1 MRVSYKVIK
10 NPPPVRR
17 CFELFCG
24 EPHAFL
30 LESAQG
36 HPRRGRF
43 SFFGVSPFAVL
54 RHERGRTTLQENNN
68 RRQAGASFAEVIR
81 SRLKEYVLDA
91 DERLAYPLLCG
102 VVGFLGYD
110 FGFSLE
116 PIAAF
121 AGKAIG
127 LRPGAGRRRRNTPQ
141 AGVPDLMLGFYDCV
155 AGFDHLKNEMVV
167 YSSGFPEHGPSR
179 KKRARRRLD
188 EMLAVLEDKDS
199 NVHLS
204 QKLQPSEHRSAWR
217 SNFTKDGYV
226 AAVRKAKAYIAAGD
240 IYQIN
245 LSQRFSGRTCLE
257 DWQLY
262 ARLARAF
269 PVSFGAFLR
278 GDDFSILSAS
288 PEQFLSFDGRTVT
301 TRPMKGTRPR
311 TGSRQKDRQNRREL
325 RESAKEKAELL
336 MVVDLER
343 NDLGRVCD
351 YGTVRLRQKRT
362 IEAYRTVF
370 QATSEIEGRLHP
382 SRDRWDLLKA
392 CFPGGSVTGCPKIRA
407 MELIEELEPEA
418 RGIYTGSLGYMSFH
432 ETLQFNILIRTLLK
446 QKDRVSFHVG
456 GGIVADSVPQKEYE
470 ETLIKAR
477 ALFEALTGRQEL

>member
-1 MRVSYKVIK
+1 MKHVAYKLIK
-10 NPPPVRR
+10 NPAPVRR
-17 CFELFCG
+17 CFGPFSG

-43 SFFGVSPFAVL
+43 SFFGAFPFAVL
-54 RHERGRTTLQENNN
+54 CHENGRTIFRKGGRQEEVKDSV
-68 RRQAGASFAEVIR
+68 AGLLR
-81 SRLKEYVLDA
+81 SCLREYVLA
-91 DERLAYPLLCG
+91 EGERLAYPFLCG
-102 VVGFLGYD
+102 AAGFMGYD
-110 FGFSLE
+110 FGFSFE
-116 PIAAF
+116 RI
-121 AGKAIG
+121 
-127 LRPGAGRRRRNTPQ
+127 RRRKKPRT
-141 AGVPDLMLGFYDCV
+141 GVPDILFGFYDCAAV
-155 AGFDHLKNEMVV
+155 FDRLKNEMLVF
-167 YSSGFPEHGPSR
+167 SSGFPEHGPSR
-179 KKRARRRLD
+179 KKRARRRLE
-188 EMLAVLEDKDS
+188 EMLGALETAGPGVPVS
-199 NVHLS
+199 RQAPFL
-204 QKLQPSEHRSAWR
+204 PRPSAWR
-217 SNFTKDGYV
+217 SDFTKKGYL
-226 AAVRKAKAYIAAGD
+226 AAVRRAKAHIAAGD

-245 LSQRFSGRTCLE
+245 LSQRFCGRTSLG

-262 ARLARAF
+262 ERLARAF
-269 PVSFGAFLR
+269 PVSFGAFFR
-278 GDDFSILSAS
+278 GDDFSIISAS
-288 PEQFLSFDGRTVT
+288 PEQFLSYDGRTVT

-311 TGSRQKDRQNRREL
+311 TGVHRKDGQSRQEL
-325 RESAKEKAELL
+325 WESAKEKAELL

-351 YGTVRLRQKRT
+351 YGTVRLRQKRN

-382 SRDRWDLLKA
+382 RRDRWDLLKA

-432 ETLQFNILIRTLLK
+432 GTLQFNILIRTLLK

-456 GGIVADSVPQKEYE
+456 GGIVADSDPEKEYE

-477 ALFEALTGRQEL
+477 ALFEALTGRQEP

>member
-1 MRVSYKVIK
+1 M
-10 NPPPVRR
+10 RR
-17 CFELFCG
+17 CFEPFCG

-36 HPRRGRF
+36 HPQRGRF
-43 SFFGVSPFAVL
+43 SFFGASPFAVL
-54 RHERGRTTLQENNN
+54 RHENGRTTFQRGNEREETKLSV
-68 RRQAGASFAEVIR
+68 AGLLR
-81 SRLKEYVLDA
+81 SCLKEYALA
-91 DERLAYPLLCG
+91 EDERLAYPFLCG
-102 VVGFLGYD
+102 AVGFMGYD
-110 FGFSLE
+110 FGFSFE
-116 PIAAF
+116 RI
-121 AGKAIG
+121 
-127 LRPGAGRRRRNTPQ
+127 RRMEKPPTD
-141 AGVPDLMLGFYDCV
+141 VPDILFGFYDCV
-155 AGFDHLKNEMVV
+155 AAFDRLKNEMLVF
-167 YSSGFPEHGPSR
+167 SSGFPEHGPSR
-179 KKRARRRLD
+179 KKRARRRLE
-188 EMLAVLEDKDS
+188 EMLAALEAAGRGVPVS
-199 NVHLS
+199 R
-204 QKLQPSEHRSAWR
+204 PAPFFPRRSSWR
-217 SNFTKDGYV
+217 SDFTKKGYL

-245 LSQRFSGRTCLE
+245 LSQRFTGRTSLE
-257 DWQLY
+257 DWPLY
-262 ARLARAF
+262 ERLAHAF
-269 PVSFGAFLR
+269 PVSFGAFFR
-278 GDDFSILSAS
+278 GDGFSIISAS

-311 TGSRQKDRQNRREL
+311 TGSPGKDGPNRREL
-325 RESAKEKAELL
+325 WESAKEKAELL

-382 SRDRWDLLKA
+382 SRDRWDLLRA

-432 ETLQFNILIRTLLK
+432 GTLQFNILIRTLLK
-446 QKDRVSFHVG
+446 QKDRISFHVG
-456 GGIVADSVPQKEYE
+456 GGIVADSDPEKEYE

-477 ALFEALTGRQEL
+477 VLFEALTGSQEL